1 MVPHSSRG
9 RDMGSECSRKTFWPK
24 RDEVKGEW
32 RRLHN
37 EELYDLYSTP
47 NFIWVIISRRMR
59 EVGHVTLWMERK
71 ERKWF
76 GGEF

>member
-1 MVPHSSRG
+1 MLNNRVL
-9 RDMGSECSRKTFWPK
+9 RKTFWPK
-24 RDEVKGEW
+24 RDKVTGEW

-47 NFIWVIISRRMR
+47 NFICVIISRRMR
-59 EVGHVTLWMERK
+59 EAGHVTLWMKRK
-71 ERKWF
+71 EHKWF